1 MTVVKLS
8 RKGQVTISKS
18 LRDKLGIRA
27 GDRLDVRFEDNA
39 LILRKIER
47 KSIVDEVAGTVDISP
62 EILEKRKKV
71 SRFGDWIEE
80 NHS

>member
-8 RKGQVTISKS
+8 RKGQITISKS
-18 LRDKLGIRA
+18 LRDKLGIHA
-27 GDRLDVRFEDNA
+27 GDRLDVRFEDNT

-47 KSIVDEVAGTVDISP
+47 KSIVDEVAETVDISP

-71 SRFGDWIEE
+71 SRFGDWVEK
-80 NHS
+80 NYS